1 MQENEKLCLHCGEV
15 FIPNRSDAQYCS
27 SSCKQLAYLE
37 RREGKMEESE
47 LVQEEIVVKNTEEL
61 PVKNS
66 PLSATITDKQ
76 PKDKQEGERQLN
88 HKEQGKQEKKEEAG
102 EETIEEYKEQKIFEH
117 NLRKA
122 MGEDMA
128 SRLKK
133 WWGHDKECAQRMNV
147 RLKEWLLAIKEFHR
161 KTGIVEKVKELIKA
175 MTKYEEDFYFKYL
188 PAEYPYRDFIMELKE
203 KLRLWTLEV
212 EMNNIEEPMFILPKK
227 RRVDFTYILLD
238 IDV

>member
-1 MQENEKLCLHCGEV
+1 MQENEKICLHCGEV

-27 SSCKQLAYLE
+27 PSCKQLAYLE
-37 RREGKMEESE
+37 RKEGKMEESE
-47 LVQEEIVVKNTEEL
+47 LVQEEIAVKNTEEL

-66 PLSATITDKQ
+66 SLSATITDKQ
-76 PKDKQEGERQLN
+76 PKDKQEGGRQLN

-102 EETIEEYKEQKIFEH
+102 EETIEEYKERKIWEH
-117 NLRKA
+117 KLRKA
-122 MGEDMA
+122 MGEDMV

-133 WWGHDKECAQRMNV
+133 WWGHDKECAQRMNT

-175 MTKYEEDFYFKYL
+175 MTKYEDDFYFKYL
-188 PAEYPYRDFIMELKE
+188 PADYPYRDFIMELKE
-203 KLRLWTLEV
+203 KLRLWMLEV
-212 EMNNIEEPMFILPKK
+212 EMNNIDEPMFILPKK